1 MRRAHVRNWPT
12 ASVAGIR
19 PERKLSSHKLPN
31 SAKAEL
37 ALALDT
43 EEEQAL
49 KALKATGL

>member
-1 MRRAHVRNWPT
+1 VIALVWP
-12 ASVAGIR
+12 
-19 PERKLSSHKLPN
+19 

-49 KALKATGL
+49 KALKATRL